1 MSNERFTLRA
11 AIFVILEEDKKVLVM
26 RRCNTGWMDGK
37 YTLPAG
43 HFDGGETVKRTAV
56 REAKEELGIEI
67 SEQDLDIVHVLH
79 IMTDVEYIAY
89 FLRAKKWTGDV
100 VNAEPDK
107 CDNIEWVS
115 LDDLPENTIP
125 FVGRTLV
132 NYKNGVMFSEEGF
145 E

>member
-1 MSNERFTLRA
+1 MNNERFTLRA

-89 FLRAKKWTGDV
+89 FLRARRWAGSV
-100 VNAEPDK
+100 INAEPDK

-125 FVGRTLV
+125 FVRRSLS
-132 NYKNGVMFSEEGF
+132 NYKNGVMFEEEGF

>member
-1 MSNERFTLRA
+1 MNNERFTLRA